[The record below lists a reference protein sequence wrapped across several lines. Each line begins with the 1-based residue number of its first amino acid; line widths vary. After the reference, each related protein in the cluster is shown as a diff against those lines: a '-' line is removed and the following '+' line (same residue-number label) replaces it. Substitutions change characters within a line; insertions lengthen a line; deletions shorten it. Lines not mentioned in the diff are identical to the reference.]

1 MELGT
6 YPNPLGEYGA
16 SSENT
21 APTANAGLDQT
32 LAANIQGQLNGSGT
46 VTTAGATITGYQWI
60 APAGITIIGANTA
73 NPTFTAPQ
81 LNAATTF
88 TFSLVVTDSNGL
100 TSVADT
106 VDIIVEAY
114 VPPVELDT
122 TIPVITLTG
131 GDISLSVGEAFEEPG
146 YSAYDNKDGDL
157 TASVVIT
164 GSTDTSYPRTG
175 TLSYNVRDEAGNNAV
190 TKTRNFSVVSESELL
205 AEIAKTKFALSTE
218 KVFYAF
224 SGRGNLDELKFKLN
238 STNQKIALDNEGCFD
253 FSENDIT
260 KVSVI
265 SDSGEI
271 DSSTSAVTWSG
282 SSLFIQFGA
291 FSSPAQ
297 RSSIR
302 IVVYVGNDDKGI
314 VIAGAGLPANII
326 VTFQ

>member
-6 YPNPLGEYGA
+6 YPNPLGEYGV
-16 SSENT
+16 SSTNQP
-21 APTANAGLDQT
+21 PTANAGLDQT
-32 LAANIQGQLNGSGT
+32 LAANIQGQLSGSGT

-60 APAGITIIGANTA
+60 APAGITLNGANTA

-114 VPPVELDT
+114 SPP
-122 TIPVITLTG
+122 
-131 GDISLSVGEAFEEPG
+131 
-146 YSAYDNKDGDL
+146 
-157 TASVVIT
+157 
-164 GSTDTSYPRTG
+164 
-175 TLSYNVRDEAGNNAV
+175 
-190 TKTRNFSVVSESELL
+190 VVSESELL
-205 AEIAKTKFALSTE
+205 AEIAKTKFTLSKE

-265 SDSGEI
+265 SDCGEI
-271 DSSTSAVTWSG
+271 DSTTSAVTWEG

-291 FSSPAQ
+291 FSSPPQ